1 MSVLK
6 STYMCSD
13 DSLCCCAL
21 KYVCLSSAALTV
33 TALEAYRK
41 IPSTQAK
48 RMTNM
53 TKLTSQKQARE
64 IEIQITEMAFKL
76 SIAQGPSN
84 FK

>member
-1 MSVLK
+1 MSVFK

-13 DSLCCCAL
+13 DSLCC
-21 KYVCLSSAALTV
+21 LSSAALTV
-33 TALEAYRK
+33 TAMEAYRK
-41 IPSTQAK
+41 ILSTHAK

-53 TKLTSQKQARE
+53 TTLTSQKQARE